1 MGYAS
6 VLALVIFVVTMA
18 AAALL
23 FAASR
28 RLVYYA
34 GGEVLDRS
42 NYNGTDIYY
51 GRFSRQTRLSRR
63 YGRRAR
69 EILASLGITGVGLL
83 SLLVFLLP
91 LAYILTT
98 AFKLDTQTTTP
109 GAPLWPA
116 EAAMYNY
123 QGTDYPLYNV
133 PTDTGTRK
141 LALVKGYREDSDV
154 VDPANPEQGVFNV
167 KGRWRTW
174 QADYQF
180 SPTTQNF
187 TDAWD
192 QVNFPRLFMNSLIL
206 AVFGTIATLISCS
219 LVAYGFA
226 RFRIP
231 GKNLLF
237 IVLISTIVLPPQ
249 ATIIPL
255 YILFSKLQWTGTWLP
270 LLVPAFFANA
280 YDVFLLRQYFM
291 TVPKELDEAA
301 MLDGA
306 NPLRILDSVIIPQA
320 MPALTAVAIFHFFF
334 VWNQYFEPLVYL
346 LGKESLYP
354 VSVGIG
360 QFVTA
365 FGNFPGRSAA
375 TAVLAMALPAFI
387 FFVAQRQFMQG
398 VVVTGVD
405 K

>member
-1 MGYAS
+1 
-6 VLALVIFVVTMA
+6 MA
-18 AAALL
+18 QTTL
-23 FAASR
+23 
-28 RLVYYA
+28 A
-34 GGEVLDRS
+34 GGS
-42 NYNGTDIYY
+42 TAKP
-51 GRFSRQTRLSRR
+51 SSRR

-69 EILASLGITGVGLL
+69 DLGATLGITGLGLL

-91 LAYILTT
+91 LAYVLTT
-98 AFKLDTQTTTP
+98 AFKLDSQMTTI
-109 GAPLWPA
+109 GAPLYPA
-116 EAAMYNY
+116 VATTYNY
-123 QGTDYPLYNV
+123 QGEDLPLYDV
-133 PTDTGTRK
+133 PTDTGTRR

-154 VDPANPEQGVFNV
+154 IDPANPEQGVFNV

-174 QADYQF
+174 PAVYTF

-187 TDAWD
+187 TDAWE

-206 AVFGTIATLISCS
+206 AVVGTIGTLISCS

-231 GKNLLF
+231 GKNILF
-237 IVLISTIVLPPQ
+237 IILISTIVLPPQ

-255 YILFSKLQWTGTWLP
+255 YILFTKLQWTGTWLP

-306 NPLRILDSVIIPQA
+306 NPLRILVSVIIPQA

-387 FFVAQRQFMQG
+387 FFIAQRQFMQG